1 MIIELAPTSGMQVV
15 VEEAVVIQVVIMAK
29 EQVDKVAEERQVLHQ
44 ALLMVLMAL
53 EEEVMD
59 RVVDQTQGL
68 VEVA

>member
-15 VEEAVVIQVVIMAK
+15 VEEAVVIQAVIMAK

-68 VEVA
+68 VGVA